1 MHVLWV
7 VAFEEVRLVA
17 VAAQQIR
24 DLVVGAPAQHRG
36 AGDLVAV
43 QMQDRQH
50 CAVPRR
56 VQKMDSRPRSRQR
69 SRFSLAVANHSNHE
83 QVRIVECRAEGV
95 SEHVAEL
102 TTLVNRP
109 RRGHAHVTRH
119 ASRRRELPEEPMHA
133 FRVLRDARVDLR
145 IRAFEVDDVGVAL
158 DDEPIQVDV
167 DEAEPGRRPPV
178 PEQAWLDVLRPER
191 LAQER
196 IVLQVDLADGQVV
209 GRTPV
214 RVDVL
219 QVHHCLVLLGV
230 ISGAAARSAGRSY
243 ASRSP
248 MRSTLTSAGG

>member
-1 MHVLWV
+1 MT
-7 VAFEEVRLVA
+7 
-17 VAAQQIR
+17 
-24 DLVVGAPAQHRG
+24 
-36 AGDLVAV
+36 
-43 QMQDRQH
+43 RQ
-50 CAVPRR
+50 PPT
-56 VQKMDSRPRSRQR
+56 STLFPY
-69 SRFSLAVANHSNHE
+69 
-83 QVRIVECRAEGV
+83 
-95 SEHVAEL
+95 
-102 TTLVNRP
+102 TTL
-109 RRGHAHVTRH
+109 
-119 ASRRRELPEEPMHA
+119 
-133 FRVLRDARVDLR
+133 FRS
-145 IRAFEVDDVGVAL
+145 VAL
-158 DDEPIQVDV
+158 DDEPIQMDV